1 MKKALLILLIALCA
15 GGGVAYYL
23 WNKPHENMNS
33 AKADI
38 TIEAAQLF
46 NDFNADQTAADAK
59 YLDKTIAIRGTV
71 KEVNKDEG
79 GVKVIL
85 ETGNDFSVVCTLDG
99 LSQHARTDFSVGEQV
114 IMKGKCTGL
123 NLDVQMERCVEVKK

>member
-1 MKKALLILLIALCA
+1 MKKALIILLVAVCA

-23 WNKPHENMNS
+23 WNKPHENMER

-46 NDFNADQTAADAK
+46 NDYNADQTAADAK
-59 YLDKTIAIRGTV
+59 YLDKTIAISGKV
-71 KEVNKDEG
+71 KEVSKEEG
-79 GVKVIL
+79 SIKVIL
-85 ETGNDFSVVCTLDG
+85 ETGSDFSVVCTLDG
-99 LSQHARTDFSVGEQV
+99 LSQHPRTDFPVGEQV